1 MYVILL
7 LTWIGKIKPGHCIK
21 HVQSGVSAGEIG
33 GVFVV
38 DDDSWGYDV
47 SDRQNV
53 AENPTQSHTKNNLKT
68 QNEMLHSEIYAIHE
82 FMYEVLNEKFK
93 YNVGL
98 MKAV

>member
-7 LTWIGKIKPGHCIK
+7 LTWIGKIKPGHCIE

-53 AENPTQSHTKNNLKT
+53 AENPTQSHTKNNLKHKMRCCIRKF
-68 QNEMLHSEIYAIHE
+68 ML
-82 FMYEVLNEKFK
+82 FMNLCMK
-93 YNVGL
+93 Y
-98 MKAV
+98 